1 MNAIQTGAEIQQLVR
16 MLRAKGASDLK
27 SLTVLI
33 TEMYLELTE
42 QQKNELFTK
51 VEQGYSSEDLTT

>member
-1 MNAIQTGAEIQQLVR
+1 MNALKTGAEIRQLVR
-16 MLRAKGASDLK
+16 MLRLKGASDLK

-42 QQKNELFTK
+42 KQKDELFSK
-51 VEQGYSSEDLTT
+51 VEQGYSSEDLTD

>member
-1 MNAIQTGAEIQQLVR
+1 MNAIKTGAEIQQLVR

-51 VEQGYSSEDLTT
+51 VEQGYSSEDLTD

>member
-51 VEQGYSSEDLTT
+51 VEQGYSSEDLTS

>member
-1 MNAIQTGAEIQQLVR
+1 

-42 QQKNELFTK
+42 KQKDELFSK
-51 VEQGYSSEDLTT
+51 VEQGYSSEDLTD

>member
-1 MNAIQTGAEIQQLVR
+1 MNAIQTGAEIQQLVK

>member
-42 QQKNELFTK
+42 KQKDELFSK
-51 VEQGYSSEDLTT
+51 VEQGYSSEDLTD

>member
-1 MNAIQTGAEIQQLVR
+1 MNAIKTGAEIQQLVR

-42 QQKNELFTK
+42 KQKDELFSK
-51 VEQGYSSEDLTT
+51 VEQGYSSKDLTS

>member
-1 MNAIQTGAEIQQLVR
+1 MNAIKTGAEIQQLVR

-33 TEMYLELTE
+33 TEMYLEMTE
-42 QQKNELFTK
+42 KQKDELFSK
-51 VEQGYSSEDLTT
+51 VEQGYSSKDLTS

>member
-1 MNAIQTGAEIQQLVR
+1 MNSVKTGAEIRQLVR
-16 MLRAKGASDLK
+16 MLRLKGASDLK

-42 QQKNELFTK
+42 KQKDELFSK
-51 VEQGYSSEDLTT
+51 VEQGYSSEDLTD

>member
-1 MNAIQTGAEIQQLVR
+1 MNAIQTGAEIRQLVR
-16 MLRAKGASDLK
+16 MLRLKGASDLK

-42 QQKNELFTK
+42 KQKDELFSK
-51 VEQGYSSEDLTT
+51 VEQGYSSEDLTD

>member
-1 MNAIQTGAEIQQLVR
+1 MNAIKTGAEIRQLVR
-16 MLRAKGASDLK
+16 MLRLKGASDLK

-42 QQKNELFTK
+42 KQKDELFSK
-51 VEQGYSSEDLTT
+51 VEQGYSSEDLTD